1 MTEPTPSNLTDRLET
16 SSRSYFF
23 DVRESKAG
31 KKYLTIKESYS
42 RQGQRHEAV
51 VTLWP
56 EDAEA
61 FKGKLLQMLP
71 HLA

>member
-1 MTEPTPSNLTDRLET
+1 MTEPTPQNLADRLDT

-51 VTLWP
+51 ISIWP
-56 EDAEA
+56 EDAVA
-61 FKGKLLQMLP
+61 FRDKLAQMLT
-71 HLA
+71 HLS